1 MLEQSQSGTLRKH
14 YHLAPFEGVW
24 LCWYIDSRLLVSKIA
39 REKITVALSHSVSG
53 NLLWQPQKTNT
64 LCLKSHNYSWTF
76 LVFSLSLLDT
86 QNLALII
93 TLWYLSR
100 FSFCNTH
107 LCGDHVAFFERKSIY
122 KIFYPPHHVYIF
134 IDFYYVLIYLLL
146 NYSWFTML
154 VSGVLHSDSIYL

>member
-14 YHLAPFEGVW
+14 YHLAPLEGVW

-107 LCGDHVAFFERKSIY
+107 LCGDHVAFFERAYTKYFTLPIMFTYSLIFIMY
-122 KIFYPPHHVYIF
+122 WFIFYWIIV
-134 IDFYYVLIYLLL
+134 DLQC
-146 NYSWFTML
+146 
-154 VSGVLHSDSIYL
+154 